1 MDAAVDLQLVVVD
14 DGHEAPE
21 LLMGGE
27 HGRLPHLTLL
37 ALAIA
42 EHREDEAV
50 LAGQA
55 QAGRKARGHGKSLA
69 ERASGHLHAGQQVGI
84 GMPLQARAE
93 LAQGVQLVDREEAG
107 VGQRRIERRR
117 RMPLGQDEPV
127 AAGLVRVG
135 RVVVHDAAEV
145 QRREDIG
152 AGERPARVPA
162 ARFRDH
168 GQNILANVGGLRLQ
182 GGSIHKLPF
191 PVRC

>member
-1 MDAAVDLQLVVVD
+1 MKTR
-14 DGHEAPE
+14 PSS
-21 LLMGGE
+21 
-27 HGRLPHLTLL
+27 P
-37 ALAIA
+37 
-42 EHREDEAV
+42 
-50 LAGQA
+50 GQA

-135 RVVVHDAAEV
+135 RVVVHDAAKYSAV
-145 QRREDIG
+145 RISCRR
-152 AGERPARVPA
+152 ATRPGCP
-162 ARFRDH
+162 
-168 GQNILANVGGLRLQ
+168 
-182 GGSIHKLPF
+182 LPL
-191 PVRC
+191 P